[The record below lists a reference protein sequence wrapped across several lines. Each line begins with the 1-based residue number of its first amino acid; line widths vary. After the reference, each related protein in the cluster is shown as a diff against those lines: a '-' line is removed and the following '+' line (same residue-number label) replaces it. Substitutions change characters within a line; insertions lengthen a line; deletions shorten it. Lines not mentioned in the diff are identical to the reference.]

1 MSSSIRGTI
10 RAPVATPIHGAPK
23 FKPSVHRKR
32 IAARV
37 TITRAARVTAQL
49 FSPRRVQLYTWRFSV
64 KAGRT
69 IVRLRVPGQVRRP
82 GIYTLSWSAR
92 AGRET
97 VSRTVKIRIYRSRPP
112 VQRIQIVLAGVA
124 AQDVRGRIG
133 KQKQKAVDAVE
144 PTFDAAA
151 NRNRDVRV
159 VVVDVDEF
167 GVSVVRDLHTVF
179 PSMKIVAL
187 ASGAK
192 TMSAALKAGATVV
205 LPRSVSPARLAIV
218 IQRLARK
225 R

>member
-1 MSSSIRGTI
+1 M
-10 RAPVATPIHGAPK
+10 
-23 FKPSVHRKR
+23 
-32 IAARV
+32 
-37 TITRAARVTAQL
+37 
-49 FSPRRVQLYTWRFSV
+49 

-69 IVRLRVPGQVRRP
+69 IVRLRLPRQVRRP

-205 LPRSVSPARLAIV
+205 LPRSVSPARLTIV